1 MKNKVIITTGIS
13 ASGKSTY
20 AKELAVNEG
29 YIRLNRDD
37 FRKSLINTS
46 LKEYWTGD
54 KEYRN
59 KIETLVTQ
67 MLNQALKTAIQ
78 TGLNVVVDNTHLQ
91 PRYITEILKICKD
104 NCGAEGFDYLIKRF
118 DVPTE
123 ICIERDKNR
132 EDSVGE
138 QVILNQVEQL
148 KKFKYPQCNQ
158 WVEYVP
164 YNFEPLVFD
173 QTKTKCLLVDIDNT
187 VAQMVDRSP
196 FDWKRVGE
204 DLPKQQV
211 IDIVKYIVMMD
222 EFWMKPDIQL
232 IFMSGRDAICMT
244 ETRAWLEKHFNT
256 TDFELHMRPQNDNRP
271 DTIIKYEIL
280 KNEIAPRYNP
290 IAVFDDRNAVI
301 AMERKMGLQVFQ
313 CEYGD
318 F

>member
-1 MKNKVIITTGIS
+1 MKNKIQVLCGIS

-29 YIRLNRDD
+29 YFRLNRDD

-59 KIETLVTQ
+59 QIETLVTQ
-67 MLNQALKTAIQ
+67 MLNQALKTAVQ
-78 TGLNVVVDNTHLQ
+78 NGLNVVIDNTHLQ

-104 NCGAEGFDYLIKRF
+104 NCGEEGFDYLIKQF
-118 DVPTE
+118 DVPTD

-132 EDSVGE
+132 EDSVGG
-138 QVILNQVEQL
+138 QVILYQTEQL
-148 KKFKYPQCNQ
+148 KKFKYDRCNQ
-158 WVEYVP
+158 WVEYIP

-173 QTKTKCLLVDIDNT
+173 QTKLKCLLVDIDGT
-187 VAQMVDRSP
+187 VAKMVDRSP

-211 IDIVKYIVMMD
+211 IDIVRRLTENREHLCD
-222 EFWMKPDIQL
+222 PSLQL
-232 IFMSGRDAICMT
+232 IFVSGRDAVCMS
-244 ETRAWLEKHFNT
+244 ETKAWLEKHFDS

-280 KNEIAPRYNP
+280 KNDIAPRYNP
-290 IAVFDDRNAVI
+290 IAVFDDRKVVVE
-301 AMERKMGLQVFQ
+301 MWRKIGLTCFQVD
-313 CEYGD
+313 YGD